1 MANTEQAEEED
12 VVPVENRKVAAK
24 QKAEEPIC
32 ICLMNLPMIKCLHE
46 YQSYEMNYTL
56 YHMTYT
62 LVLTF
67 EMSLQIYNKFGFG
80 VRINELAL
88 QV

>member
-32 ICLMNLPMIKCLHE
+32 ICLMNLDT
-46 YQSYEMNYTL
+46 YDQMNYTL

-62 LVLTF
+62 PVLTF
-67 EMSLQIYNKFGFG
+67 VMSLQIYNEFGFG